1 MKNHSTFWLQWI
13 LNYSIGEVMGIAAA
27 ATIGRLMFIELSGN
41 QSLHTSIFPLV
52 ILIIAGA
59 AEGFIIGYAQW
70 KSLSLLI
77 ANFKPGAWIITT
89 TIAVTIGWLTVLPPS
104 VVFISFLS
112 SLNLINDYYSI
123 LYAGLA
129 GLAFGGII
137 STTQFFII
145 RKFYRNAE
153 AWIIANALGW
163 MLSFMVIYIALSVFP
178 DTKSFIYN
186 VLIIITS
193 CIVSGIIQGII
204 TGTFLQLFMISKVSL
219 KEMNGIISTTKS

>member
-1 MKNHSTFWLQWI
+1 M
-13 LNYSIGEVMGIAAA
+13 
-27 ATIGRLMFIELSGN
+27 
-41 QSLHTSIFPLV
+41 
-52 ILIIAGA
+52 
-59 AEGFIIGYAQW
+59 
-70 KSLSLLI
+70 
-77 ANFKPGAWIITT
+77 
-89 TIAVTIGWLTVLPPS
+89 LPPS

-112 SLNLINDYYSI
+112 SLNLINNYYSI

-137 STTQFFII
+137 SITQFFVI

-178 DTKSFIYN
+178 YTKSFIYN

-204 TGTFLQLFMISKVSL
+204 AGTFLQLFMISKVTL
-219 KEMNGIISTTKS
+219 KEMTGILSTTKS